1 MREIWKPIKGY
12 EGLYSVSNM
21 GRVKSLAGKQR
32 GTNLMT
38 GEPFYQKRDIIVTQ
52 STPSERFPYV
62 LVHLMKDGKRKGLFV
77 HKLVASHFCEGEGEV
92 VNHKNGIKTDN
103 RAEYLEWVSHR
114 ESLAH
119 AVRHGLREA
128 DANRTPVVAYDKEG
142 NRVKEF
148 RSIAEAARWCGGDT
162 RTIHRVLKGIK
173 HSHKNFVWKRKF

>member
-32 GTNLMT
+32 GVCRMT
-38 GEPFYQKRDIIVTQ
+38 GEPILQKHDIIVTQ
-52 STPSERFPYV
+52 STPSESYPYV
-62 LVHLMKDGKRKGLFV
+62 SVRLMKDGKRKGLFV

-103 RAEYLEWVSHR
+103 LAENLEWVSHR
-114 ESLAH
+114 ENLAH

>member
-32 GTNLMT
+32 GVCRMT
-38 GEPFYQKRDIIVTQ
+38 GEPILQKRDIIVTQ
-52 STPSERFPYV
+52 SKPSERFPYV
-62 LVHLMKDGKRKGLFV
+62 SVRLMKECKNKCFFV

-92 VNHKNGIKTDN
+92 VNHKNCIKTDN
-103 RAEYLEWVSHR
+103 RAENLEWVSHR
-114 ESLAH
+114 ENLAH

-173 HSHKNFVWKRKF
+173 HSHKNFVWKRQ